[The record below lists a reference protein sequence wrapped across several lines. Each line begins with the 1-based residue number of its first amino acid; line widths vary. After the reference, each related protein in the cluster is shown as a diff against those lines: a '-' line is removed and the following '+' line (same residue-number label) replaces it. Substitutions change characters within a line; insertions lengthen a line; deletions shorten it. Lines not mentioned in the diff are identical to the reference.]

1 MRRGELLRLKWDHID
16 FFRDEIKVTHTK
28 NSKDRLVPM
37 NKTVRAMLWAM
48 KEEAVELS
56 EFVFRSPRAGSHL
69 TDIKK
74 GFNAALKEAGV
85 EDFRFHDLRHTFGT
99 MAADAGVE
107 ITSIAEV
114 MGHADIHTTRRYSHA
129 TDQGRRR
136 AVEAI
141 ERHFNSPV
149 TNRSQRAV
157 GDGA

>member
-1 MRRGELLRLKWDHID
+1 
-16 FFRDEIKVTHTK
+16 
-28 NSKDRLVPM
+28 
-37 NKTVRAMLWAM
+37 M
-48 KEEAVELS
+48 KEEDGAAS
-56 EFVFRSPRAGSHL
+56 AFVFRSPRSRPHL
-69 TDIKK
+69 KDIKK
-74 GFNAALKEAGV
+74 GFNAALKKAGI
-85 EDFRFHDLRHTFGT
+85 EDFHFHDLRHTFGT

-149 TNRSQRAV
+149 TNRTQRAV